1 MHIEKGFKVVEITC
15 LGLELT
21 SLLIVF
27 TDGIIS
33 IFDDLWG
40 GVLDVVWAVLLEV
53 HSVFSNL
60 DLKLSKSI
68 LDVSCFLV
76 LKRKDSFFDW
86 SERLLTDV
94 DKGCL
99 GVLKLNE
106 EIFVHLKSMLFKEK
120 NGLFHWLNLIESS
133 ILDHLDIS

>member
-1 MHIEKGFKVVEITC
+1 MHIEKGFKVVKITS

-106 EIFVHLKSMLFKEK
+106 EIFVHLKSMLFKEN